1 MAISLLRSCDDSGIQ
16 IVNSRVL
23 RDVDLVGVQ
32 RVARRRSLVRVLPGP
47 DRYCC
52 RPWLA
57 GRRILHLSSRCAP
70 GARYPRA
77 DILAAVAATVV
88 ASRANHAGPAVQSI
102 FGPLRDGCVMKG
114 GPPGD

>member
-1 MAISLLRSCDDSGIQ
+1 MAISLRSCDDSGIQ

-32 RVARRRSLVRVLPGP
+32 RVVRRRSLVRVLPGP

-88 ASRANHAGPAVQSI
+88 ASRANAGPAVQSI
-102 FGPLRDGCVMKG
+102 FGPSRDGCVMKG
-114 GPPGD
+114 